1 MAYIG
6 NGPGSIRQGRR
17 AVYEFTSTANQTAYS
32 GVDANGLT
40 LDLLQANSNDVFLNG
55 VRLIIT
61 DDYTVSGDVLTL
73 VSGAA
78 SGDKLIVTTQ
88 DEIGN
93 TASYS
98 KAASDSRYVNYDGD
112 VVNGTIQMGGSGNNI
127 TFADNNKAIFGAG
140 SDLNVFHNG
149 SHSYV
154 QDSGTGNLYLAGS
167 NVIISNPT
175 SSETMAYFD
184 DDGGASLW
192 YDNAVKIATNNT
204 GVAVTGNIT
213 ASGLTVS
220 GNVGV
225 GVTPSDTF
233 GFGKALDIGSA
244 AGSFIYVRD
253 TDATN
258 AVGGIGI
265 SGTRMYITN
274 KAAGPMTFQVNGD
287 ATERMRIDSSGDVG
301 IGTTSPN
308 GSRLYLE
315 DNHTTNVTNSA
326 TLIGNTTFTI
336 NGNSGEGSDVMRMGP
351 MSLAGA
357 YFIDVSNGGA
367 SAEYPL
373 LLNPISGGQ
382 VGFGTT
388 TFVDGSKFQFEA
400 AKTFSSGIP
409 RGQVNIVD
417 TTAVA
422 TGVGGSI
429 SFVGNYSGTSK
440 TTFGSIEGSKINGT
454 GGHYGGALVL
464 KSRSHG
470 GNNVERIRLDSD
482 GLKFN
487 GDTGAGNGLSDFET
501 GSWAPAFISGT
512 IGYSQQAGSYVKIG
526 RLVTLQFN
534 IGSSSVSGMTSYLRI
549 GGLPFNPVDGPYGAG
564 AYTANLLN
572 TSDGPS
578 SLSRYG
584 NDQIGILGSNNSGGN
599 WTWEPASIIVS
610 GTTIRGTFSYETTE

>member
-1 MAYIG
+1 MTKAKEL
-6 NGPGSIRQGRR
+6 
-17 AVYEFTSTANQTAYS
+17 AE
-32 GVDANGLT
+32 L
-40 LDLLQANSNDVFLNG
+40 
-55 VRLIIT
+55 
-61 DDYTVSGDVLTL
+61 
-73 VSGAA
+73 A
-78 SGDKLIVTTQ
+78 SVTT
-88 DEIGN
+88 
-93 TASYS
+93 
-98 KAASDSRYVNYDGD
+98 
-112 VVNGTIQMGGSGNNI
+112 
-127 TFADNNKAIFGAG
+127 
-140 SDLNVFHNG
+140 
-149 SHSYV
+149 
-154 QDSGTGNLYLAGS
+154 
-167 NVIISNPT
+167 
-175 SSETMAYFD
+175 
-184 DDGGASLW
+184 
-192 YDNAVKIATNNT
+192 
-204 GVAVTGNIT
+204 VA
-213 ASGLTVS
+213 S
-220 GNVGV
+220 GNVTFSGQVNGRDVAADGV
-225 GVTPSDTF
+225 LAAAALPKGGGALTGAVTTNSTIDGRDVAADGV
-233 GFGKALDIGSA
+233 L
-244 AGSFIYVRD
+244 
-253 TDATN
+253 ATN
-258 AVGGIGI
+258 ALPKAGGTVTGDVTFNTKMGIG
-265 SGTRMYITN
+265 SG
-274 KAAGPMTFQVNGD
+274 P
-287 ATERMRIDSSGDVG
+287 SGAVK
-301 IGTTSPN
+301 
-308 GSRLYLE
+308 LHLA

-326 TLIGNTTFTI
+326 TLLANTTFSI
-336 NGNSGEGSDVMRMGP
+336 NGNTGEGSDTIRMGP

-512 IGYSQQAGSYVKIG
+512 ISYSQQSGSYVKIG